1 MSATSGIELRGIELR
16 GIELRGRPQQ
26 DRAERDRAER
36 DRAERDRAE
45 RDRAQ
50 WAAREVDRAEGIEL
64 RGIELRGCR
73 EVDRAEGNR
82 AEGIELSGTP
92 ARARE
97 RRVTPLSFEP
107 EIPKSE
113 HGKLSE
119 ARVVHH
125 CASAPEPGTV
135 PARPIELSGKEPS
148 SIELS
153 GIELSGLDD
162 RSRALRSTES
172 KLAPAKAGLASGC
185 GVLQDVLER
194 HRLERHEGILAAGED
209 AVPARARVCRATVRV
224 IGDPMSDSKALET
237 PVLRL

>member
-16 GIELRGRPQQ
+16 GIELRGADPSRI
-26 DRAERDRAER
+26 ELSGIVLSGIELNGI
-36 DRAERDRAE
+36 ELSGIE
-45 RDRAQ
+45 LSGLL
-50 WAAREVDRAEGIEL
+50 ARLIELRGIEL
-64 RGIELRGCR
+64 RGIELRGMSAR
-73 EVDRAEGNR
+73 LIELRGIELR
-82 AEGIELSGTP
+82 GIELSGTP

-172 KLAPAKAGLASGC
+172 KLA
-185 GVLQDVLER
+185 
-194 HRLERHEGILAAGED
+194 AGEGWPSLPV
-209 AVPARARVCRATVRV
+209 AVSCRTSSSVTDSSGTRAYLLPARMPFQPEHASVVQPS
-224 IGDPMSDSKALET
+224 GS
-237 PVLRL
+237 